1 MSPSNVRR
9 ITGAGECV
17 VNLKKGPMG
26 KNSKIF
32 LKYVLRLIVVLP
44 LALVLTP
51 PAFAQSPPAI
61 IGRLGYINGTPLS
74 THTSSSF
81 NSSNASTLV
90 AFVSTNTPWNGL
102 PVSINGVSDNLGNNW
117 TPLTGPTVF
126 SGSTFTLLSA

>member
-51 PAFAQSPPAI
+51 PALAQATGVRFVCQLDNGAFTSCTSPATYSSVTQ
-61 IGRLGYINGTPLS
+61 G
-74 THTSSSF
+74 THTF
-81 NSSNASTLV
+81 AV
-90 AFVSTNTPWNGL
+90 KAM
-102 PVSINGVSDNLGNNW
+102 DAAGNQ
-117 TPLTGPTVF
+117 
-126 SGSTFTLLSA
+126 